1 MGGWGGVKG
10 LRGLTDSCSPQCR
23 ADVIWMRTHAIMQE
37 ANAPL
42 AAIWELRRQDV
53 FVPQNSVNYTAVCVC
68 MRVHA
73 RTRIHVLLF
82 LTVKRVFFNYYSGVF
97 FSFCPQLVRAHF
109 FVVVVFWEL
118 FKATKNISD
127 NSDASG
133 KIKRLLYCP
142 SPLLF
147 TN

>member
-1 MGGWGGVKG
+1 MGGVKG
-10 LRGLTDSCSPQCR
+10 LRGLTDSCSPRCC
-23 ADVIWMRTHAIMQE
+23 ADVMWMRTHAIMQE
-37 ANAPL
+37 VNAPP

-53 FVPQNSVNYTAVCVC
+53 FVPENSVNYTAVCVC
-68 MRVHA
+68 VCVRVCVRA
-73 RTRIHVLLF
+73 DSCVVVSDGKKNLL
-82 LTVKRVFFNYYSGVF
+82 LITIVFFF
-97 FSFCPQLVRAHF
+97 FLFARSLSALTFF
-109 FVVVVFWEL
+109 FVAVFWAL

-133 KIKRLLYCP
+133 KIKRLLYYP